1 MLPATVTTS
10 PNPRILPWKLNA
22 PVTRGVLQR
31 SHIRRNQR
39 PTVMSSSPSSIFVRY
54 AVLGAGFAGL
64 SVAWHLLALLQHS
77 PQELNVS
84 IDIYDEDGISGGAS
98 GVSGVLLHPYSP
110 KNAQKCLA
118 SCQIES
124 IDGDAAQVL
133 VPNLC
138 APLNSAF
145 YMPEAINIHPQRY
158 LKAFFIACENLTKDL
173 SNSGFK
179 GKSCACTRCLLTTF
193 VNWKRNP
200 RHDHCC
206 ASGVTQHCANVTMWV
221 FAVGEYSAV
230 IVCLGARAVFLPELS
245 GKLPLRTCRG
255 VIAHLRLPDDI
266 SEVYPDYS
274 PSILSDA
281 WLAVRGPRNLHLG
294 SIWEW
299 NSRNYSPDVPP
310 DEASK
315 ALEELLPKASAIYPA
330 IENWVFTGASAGL
343 RAMPPLTPHGSLPLL
358 GCLDDFVGGSHT
370 CKYWL
375 FGGLSSRGLLYHGW
389 LGKLMAQAVL
399 SCNEDLLPSELTDW
413 RNKKKHDHK
422 NFLRSSFSNSCPFFF
437 TD

>member
-1 MLPATVTTS
+1 MGS
-10 PNPRILPWKLNA
+10 
-22 PVTRGVLQR
+22 
-31 SHIRRNQR
+31 
-39 PTVMSSSPSSIFVRY
+39 
-54 AVLGAGFAGL
+54 
-64 SVAWHLLALLQHS
+64 
-77 PQELNVS
+77 QELNSDSREFVQNFNGSIIRRRGILRPAVS
-84 IDIYDEDGISGGAS
+84 LKHLDILND
-98 GVSGVLLHPYSP
+98 
-110 KNAQKCLA
+110 NAQKCLA

-145 YMPEAINIHPQRY
+145 YMPEAINIRPQRY
-158 LKAFFIACENLTKDL
+158 LKALFLACENLAKDL
-173 SNSGFK
+173 STSGFK
-179 GKSCACTRCLLTTF
+179 GKELRLHKMSINNLRELEG
-193 VNWKRNP
+193 K
-200 RHDHCC
+200 
-206 ASGVTQHCANVTMWV
+206 
-221 FAVGEYSAV
+221 YSAV

-255 VIAHLRLPDDI
+255 VIAHLQLPDDI
-266 SEVYPDYS
+266 SEVYPDHS

-294 SIWEW
+294 STWEW

-375 FGGLSSRGLLYHGW
+375 FGGLGSRGLLYHGW

-413 RNKKKHDHK
+413 RKKKK
-422 NFLRSSFSNSCPFFF
+422 RRSKEFLALKL
-437 TD
+437 